1 MLGAPD
7 SRLMGVPNGMQTDDS
22 LQSDFD
28 AAPAEGMCL
37 CCTTLEPP
45 AVTLTTEFVQYLRCP
60 SCGFIWTV
68 RAPQPTFSAIE

>member
-1 MLGAPD
+1 
-7 SRLMGVPNGMQTDDS
+7 MQTDDS

-28 AAPAEGMCL
+28 AAPPEGVCL
-37 CCTTLEPP
+37 CCTTVEPP

-60 SCGFIWTV
+60 ACGFIWTV